1 MNCEIN
7 NNGNTANLGDA
18 VRIASCDLLRALNGQ
33 VVTFNVHADL
43 MRANLPAN
51 ATDEQRNRR
60 YAGLVPVV
68 GGVEQPQAALLA
80 FDLLQRSV
88 NDYKTGNLVFAPLT
102 DALHTTAQQTWHAG
116 ITFQQFFEAIAGTPD
131 APRRWKLGVHEYAAR
146 NQHGGIWNACV
157 LTAEPA

>member
-7 NNGNTANLGDA
+7 NNGNAANLNDA
-18 VRIASCDLLRALNGQ
+18 VRAASCDLLRALAGQ
-33 VVTFNVHADL
+33 VVTFAIHADL
-43 MRANLPAN
+43 QRANLPAN
-51 ATDEQRNRR
+51 ATDEQKNRR

-68 GGVEQPQAALLA
+68 NGTEQPQAALLA

-88 NDYKTGNLVFAPLT
+88 NDYQTGNLVFTPLT
-102 DALHTTAQQTWHAG
+102 DGLHRQAQGAWKPG
-116 ITFQQFFEAIAGTPD
+116 ITYQAFFEAIAGTAE
-131 APRRWKLGVHEYAAR
+131 APRRWRLGVHEYAAR

>member
-7 NNGNTANLGDA
+7 NGGVAANLNDA
-18 VRIASCDLLRALNGQ
+18 VRAASCDLLRALVGQ
-33 VVTFNVHADL
+33 VVTFAIHADL
-43 MRANLPAN
+43 QRANLPAN

-60 YAGLVPVV
+60 YAGLVPIVN
-68 GGVEQPQAALLA
+68 GTEQPQAALLA

-88 NDYKTGNLVFAPLT
+88 NDYQTGNLVFTPLT
-102 DALHTTAQQTWHAG
+102 DGLHRQAQSAWQPG
-116 ITFQQFFEAIAGTPD
+116 ITYQQFFESIAGTPE
-131 APRRWKLGVHEYAAR
+131 APRRWRLGVHEYAAR

>member
-1 MNCEIN
+1 MNCEIQN
-7 NNGNTANLGDA
+7 GGNTANLGDA
-18 VRIASCDLLRALNGQ
+18 VRIASCDLLRALVGQ

-43 MRANLPAN
+43 ARANLSPT
-51 ATDEQRNRR
+51 ATEEQRNRR

-68 GGVEQPQAALLA
+68 NGSEQPQAALLA

-88 NDYKTGNLVFAPLT
+88 NDYQTGNLVFVPL
-102 DALHTTAQQTWHAG
+102 DDKLHKEAQAAWHAG
-116 ITFQQFFEAIAGTPD
+116 ITFQQFFEAIAGTPA
-131 APRRWKLGVHEYAAR
+131 APRRWRLGVREYAAK